1 LKKGFIARGGQIIDT
16 SPVPAPK
23 AEKTARKENKL
34 LSPKATPL
42 DWKPAKRRQKDSDAS
57 WIKKHG
63 KNHYGYKL
71 VNQHRQGIQSHPKD
85 RD

>member
-1 LKKGFIARGGQIIDT
+1 VEGRSSIPHRYLHRSREN
-16 SPVPAPK
+16 SPQREQTP
-23 AEKTARKENKL
+23 E
-34 LSPKATPL
+34 PKATPL